1 MLKIVVADDNKFLL
15 EHIVNELKKSNKIEI
30 VGIANDGD
38 EELKYI
44 MQFVPDVVI
53 TDIEMP
59 KKTGIEVIEIVKEF
73 EKIPEFIVITGGV
86 SMDIM
91 KKLYSLPVKNI
102 YNKPVDTDKL
112 VNEIESITEIE
123 SRQEII
129 TIKLAEESNLFK
141 KIVKKIVNFFKK

>member
-1 MLKIVVADDNKFLL
+1 MIRIVVADDNKVIL
-15 EHIVNELKKSNKIEI
+15 EHIVNALKKSNEIEV

-44 MQFVPDVVI
+44 MQFNPDVVI

-59 KKTGIEVIEIVKEF
+59 KKTGVEVIEIVKEF
-73 EKIPEFIVITGGV
+73 EKVPEFIVITGGA
-86 SMDIM
+86 SIDIM

-102 YNKPVDTDKL
+102 YNKPVDVEKL

-123 SRQEII
+123 NREEII
-129 TIKLAEESNLFK
+129 DSKLAEESNFF
-141 KIVKKIVNFFKK
+141 KKIVNFFKK

>member
-1 MLKIVVADDNKFLL
+1 MLKLVVADDNKFLL

-91 KKLYSLPVKNI
+91 KKTQL
-102 YNKPVDTDKL
+102 
-112 VNEIESITEIE
+112 EM
-123 SRQEII
+123 
-129 TIKLAEESNLFK
+129 K
-141 KIVKKIVNFFKK
+141 KG

>member
-1 MLKIVVADDNKFLL
+1 MIRIVVADDNKVIL
-15 EHIVNELKKSNKIEI
+15 EHIVNALKKSNEIEV

-44 MQFVPDVVI
+44 MQFNPDVVI

-59 KKTGIEVIEIVKEF
+59 KKTGVEVIEIVKEF
-73 EKIPEFIVITGGV
+73 EKVPEFIVITGGA
-86 SMDIM
+86 SIDIM

-102 YNKPVDTDKL
+102 YNKPVDVEKL

-123 SRQEII
+123 NREEII
-129 TIKLAEESNLFK
+129 DSKLAEESNFFN
-141 KIVKKIVNFFKK
+141 KIVNFFKK